1 MQRVIPVKLRFQ
13 STDKAFGRD
22 ILLYLL
28 AWGFVAFGYVGI
40 QGVLFNLYLLRLG
53 YDTAFIGLLI
63 GTGQLAWAVF
73 ALPAGAIGARIGLR
87 NALVAAHLT
96 VTLGISLL
104 LCGELLPASMQVPW
118 LFVWWIVLWLGASM
132 NTVNSIPYLMAIAAP
147 EQRNAAFSAQQAVMA
162 LAGLAGAIVAG
173 FLPQTLAALL
183 GSDPAAPLTYRMA
196 LCVAPVAYIGAAA
209 CFLASHNVQ
218 FIRKVET
225 GVERGRAPVGLIA
238 FFGLIVLL
246 QSASEGS
253 TRAFFN
259 VYLDLGLNLA
269 TDRIGLLMGS
279 AQLLPVVAAAAT
291 PLLLRKRGATN
302 TYIVAALGIAASLLV
317 LAIFANWVAAGA
329 AFGGVI
335 MMAAVSS
342 IARSLLSQEIVAP
355 RWRTMTSAAITIGI
369 ASGWAVTAMAGGYLI
384 DGTGF
389 RIVFLLSAGLAV
401 SAALLLVVLRKRT
414 SAAVATHE
422 LTGEGRASAT
432 DV

>member
-1 MQRVIPVKLRFQ
+1 MNAGILKDRPRFN
-13 STDKAFGRD
+13 RD
-22 ILLYLL
+22 IRLYLL
-28 AWGFVAFGYVGI
+28 AWALVAFAYVGV

-63 GTGQLAWAVF
+63 GTGQLAWAAF

-87 NALVAAHLT
+87 NALVTAHLT
-96 VTLGISLL
+96 VTLGMSLL
-104 LCGELLPASMQVPW
+104 LCGELLPAAMQAPW
-118 LFVWWIVLWLGASM
+118 LFVWWTVLWLGASM
-132 NTVNSIPYLMAIAAP
+132 NTVNSIPYLMAIATP
-147 EQRNAAFSAQQAVMA
+147 EQRNAGFSAQQAVMA

-173 FLPQTLAALL
+173 FLPQTLSALL
-183 GSDPAAPLTYRMA
+183 GSDAAGPLTYRLA
-196 LCVAPVAYIGAAA
+196 LCVAPVAYVGAAA
-209 CFLASHNVQ
+209 CFLASRNVQ
-218 FIRKVET
+218 LIRKMET
-225 GVERGRAPVGLIA
+225 GAEHGRAPVGLIA

-269 TDRIGLLMGS
+269 TDHIGLLMGS

-317 LAIFANWVAAGA
+317 LAIFSNWVAAGA

-335 MMAAVSS
+335 MMAAVSA

-369 ASGWAVTAMAGGYLI
+369 ASGWAATAMAGGYLI

-389 RIVFLLSAGLAV
+389 RIVFLLSAGVALA
-401 SAALLLVVLRKRT
+401 AALLLMVLRRHTTTAITTYGLPKDGEIDEAGARRT
-414 SAAVATHE
+414 
-422 LTGEGRASAT
+422 
-432 DV
+432 